1 MGFYFLFW
9 KYGPNQLSNLCTLP
23 YSLKPCLNIYWRITL
38 VLKKHEFK
46 CCFENRFKFWK
57 EIKLCFDSL
66 STAVME
72 GGAALGYMVAICH
85 GYSHQTD
92 QPCPALNI
100 QYFHFLCHLFWRI
113 LSHSNW
119 RIHTHWGLWFDLIH
133 LSIEGMSELRVF
145 NQLGPGY
152 STLDWIFKKRS
163 TCHLSPV
170 KSPRECKGLW
180 ITRCLEL
187 TQQWTLV

>member
-1 MGFYFLFW
+1 MVAFFLFILKTW
-9 KYGPNQLSNLCTLP
+9 SSSTFQPFTLP
-23 YSLKPCLNIYWRITL
+23 YSIKPCLNIYWRITL

-100 QYFHFLCHLFWRI
+100 QFFHFLCHLFWRI
-113 LSHSNW
+113 SSHSNW
-119 RIHTHWGLWFDLIH
+119 RIHTHRGLWFNLIH
-133 LSIEGMSELRVF
+133 LLIEGMSEWRVF
-145 NQLGPGY
+145 NQLGPGF
-152 STLDWIFKKRS
+152 STLDWNSKKRDQPAI
-163 TCHLSPV
+163 SPPSRAHEKV
-170 KSPRECKGLW
+170 NAFGLPVA
-180 ITRCLEL
+180 LN
-187 TQQWTLV
+187 

>member
-1 MGFYFLFW
+1 
-9 KYGPNQLSNLCTLP
+9 
-23 YSLKPCLNIYWRITL
+23 
-38 VLKKHEFK
+38 
-46 CCFENRFKFWK
+46 
-57 EIKLCFDSL
+57 
-66 STAVME
+66 ME

-119 RIHTHWGLWFDLIH
+119 RINWGLWFDLIH

-145 NQLGPGY
+145 NQLVPGY
-152 STLDWIFKKRS
+152 STLDWIFKNKINLPSLPRQEPTRMWTPLDYPLPWINITVNFGFEEKKSIPMIFVLKQKAMMTVTSQTKTTPSPSLTWKGKIENNRRS
-163 TCHLSPV
+163 SSW
-170 KSPRECKGLW
+170 KDGLLKE
-180 ITRCLEL
+180 IT
-187 TQQWTLV
+187 TQ

>member
-1 MGFYFLFW
+1 MGRRYLNLWCFFLFILKTW
-9 KYGPNQLSNLCTLP
+9 SSSTFQ
-23 YSLKPCLNIYWRITL
+23 SLHPTIFPQTIYWRITL

-113 LSHSNW
+113 SSHSNW
-119 RIHTHWGLWFDLIH
+119 RIHTHWGFWFDLIH
-133 LSIEGMSELRVF
+133 LSIEGMSEWLVF
-145 NQLGPGY
+145 NQLGPGV
-152 STLDWIFKKRS
+152 STLDWNSKTQDKPAI
-163 TCHLSPV
+163 SPPSRAHENV
-170 KSPRECKGLW
+170 NAFGLPVA
-180 ITRCLEL
+180 LN
-187 TQQWTLV
+187 

>member
-9 KYGPNQLSNLCTLP
+9 KHGPNQISNLCTLP

-46 CCFENRFKFWK
+46 CCFENRFKLWK
-57 EIKLCFDSL
+57 DIKLCFDSL

-100 QYFHFLCHLFWRI
+100 QYFHFLSHLF
-113 LSHSNW
+113 
-119 RIHTHWGLWFDLIH
+119 FDAFH
-133 LSIEGMSELRVF
+133 YTAIEGFIPTGVSGSIWSIYQLKACPSCVF
-145 NQLGPGY
+145 SIN
-152 STLDWIFKKRS
+152 
-163 TCHLSPV
+163 
-170 KSPRECKGLW
+170 
-180 ITRCLEL
+180 
-187 TQQWTLV
+187 

>member
-1 MGFYFLFW
+1 
-9 KYGPNQLSNLCTLP
+9 
-23 YSLKPCLNIYWRITL
+23 
-38 VLKKHEFK
+38 
-46 CCFENRFKFWK
+46 
-57 EIKLCFDSL
+57 
-66 STAVME
+66 ME

-119 RIHTHWGLWFDLIH
+119 RINWGLWFDLIH

-145 NQLGPGY
+145 NQLVPGY
-152 STLDWIFKKRS
+152 STLDWIFKNKINLPSLPRQEPTRMWTPLDYPLPWINITVNFGFEEKNRVRWYS
-163 TCHLSPV
+163 FWNRRRWWHLPHKPKLPLLLPSPGKERLRTIAV
-170 KSPRECKGLW
+170 VEKTGC
-180 ITRCLEL
+180 
-187 TQQWTLV
+187 

>member
-1 MGFYFLFW
+1 
-9 KYGPNQLSNLCTLP
+9 
-23 YSLKPCLNIYWRITL
+23 
-38 VLKKHEFK
+38 
-46 CCFENRFKFWK
+46 
-57 EIKLCFDSL
+57 
-66 STAVME
+66 ME

-100 QYFHFLCHLFWRI
+100 QYFHFLCHLFRRI

-145 NQLGPGY
+145 NQLGPWY
-152 STLDWIFKKRS
+152 STLDWIFKNKINLPSLPRQEPTRMWTPLDYPLPWINITVNFGFEEKNRVRWYS
-163 TCHLSPV
+163 FWNRRRWWHLPHKPKLPLLLPSPGKERLRTIAV
-170 KSPRECKGLW
+170 VQVEKTGC
-180 ITRCLEL
+180 
-187 TQQWTLV
+187 